1 MHKENHLSKKEEKNR
16 TQWDP
21 SNGIQLKKNIQTIS
35 TWIIEIAVAS
45 FAIFFLNFRV
55 WWVNVTEYATQL
67 TMASNKT
74 EAWSSKLE
82 WTNETVFF
90 VLKKFQQTKIFFS
103 FLSLFFHSFFY
114 DRSLLFIMFS
124 LFICCLSCKWFV
136 HDKSVTKQNYRKKL
150 RSNPIFKL
158 QWDDLFNEIF
168 RIFFFFIFSSQ
179 FNTLN
184 DFRDAVFLMNP
195 FPHS

>member
-82 WTNETVFF
+82 WMKLYFSFWKNFN
-90 VLKKFQQTKIFFS
+90 KQKFFS
-103 FLSLFFHSFFY
+103 HFSLSFFIPFFMTVHCY
-114 DRSLLFIMFS
+114 LLCS
-124 LFICCLSCKWFV
+124 VYSFV
-136 HDKSVTKQNYRKKL
+136 VFRVN
-150 RSNPIFKL
+150 
-158 QWDDLFNEIF
+158 DLCTTS
-168 RIFFFFIFSSQ
+168 R
-179 FNTLN
+179 
-184 DFRDAVFLMNP
+184 
-195 FPHS
+195 